1 MMGPRQID
9 QAALFYEFSLERHV
23 PATNLLRSI
32 DRFVDLRAYAGK
44 YKLSPGQH
52 AADMPKSARITH
64 VGSGM
69 CSSSRTTE
77 IVMRDS
83 SGRKRGLRRRLRNEL
98 KMLFK
103 SPNASLREDA
113 TLIPV
118 VAMSKTGCA
127 SLGDFQQ
134 LRGLLVNIRKVVEH
148 MKYFFKLPEI
158 VIRS

>member
-1 MMGPRQID
+1 
-9 QAALFYEFSLERHV
+9 
-23 PATNLLRSI
+23 
-32 DRFVDLRAYAGK
+32 
-44 YKLSPGQH
+44 
-52 AADMPKSARITH
+52 
-64 VGSGM
+64 
-69 CSSSRTTE
+69 
-77 IVMRDS
+77 MRDS

-158 VIRS
+158 VIRP